1 MTLWGRLAWQ
11 VPNSFPSGQLGDP
24 TRGPGLLVPI
34 DDDVGD
40 AGGGGGGD
48 DGGGNGGSDDDG
60 QWSLRLAH

>member
-34 DDDVGD
+34 DVGD
-40 AGGGGGGD
+40 DAGAGAGD
-48 DGGGNGGSDDDG
+48 DGGGNGGIDDDG

>member
-40 AGGGGGGD
+40 AGACGDD
-48 DGGGNGGSDDDG
+48 DGGGNGSDDDG

>member
-34 DDDVGD
+34 DDDVD
-40 AGGGGGGD
+40 VEDGGGD
-48 DGGGNGGSDDDG
+48 DGGGNGGIDDDG